1 MKMFDS
7 FAKGDMTILVS
18 TSLYEVGVDIPGLDL
33 IISFDYPVHED
44 GYSFRVFN
52 SKWIKLYT

>member
-1 MKMFDS
+1 MFDS